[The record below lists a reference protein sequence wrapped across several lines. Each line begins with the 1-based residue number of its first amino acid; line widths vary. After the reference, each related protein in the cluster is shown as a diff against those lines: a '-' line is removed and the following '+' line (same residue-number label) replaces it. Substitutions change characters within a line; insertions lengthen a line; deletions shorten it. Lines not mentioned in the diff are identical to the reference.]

1 MKLFAFVLATAVL
14 TAPAARHQH
23 ETSLT
28 IDGSRN
34 PEMFPQWY
42 VWELAFQQLGQE
54 SKRTRFPLQKQLG
67 LSDAEYKV
75 VMDEV
80 KVFNQ
85 LTETLRKE
93 LADTIA
99 VATAARKNEEQIRDA
114 TQVVDLNY
122 RYKILEGRQ
131 RIHDQLPRERLTLLR
146 AWIDDIVRGTT
157 VFLSGRAV
165 RFFRQPW

>member
-1 MKLFAFVLATAVL
+1 MLSAAVL
-14 TAPAARHQH
+14 TAPAARGTSHQK

-28 IDGSRN
+28 IDGSKN

-67 LSDAEYKV
+67 LSDAEDKI

-85 LTETLRKE
+85 LTEALRKD

-99 VATAARKNEEQIRDA
+99 VTRADRKNAEQIRDA
-114 TQVVDLNY
+114 TQVVELNY

-131 RIHDQLPRERLTLLR
+131 RIHERLPREHLTLLR
-146 AWIDDIVRGTT
+146 AWIDDIVKGTT

-165 RFFRQPW
+165 QFFRQPW